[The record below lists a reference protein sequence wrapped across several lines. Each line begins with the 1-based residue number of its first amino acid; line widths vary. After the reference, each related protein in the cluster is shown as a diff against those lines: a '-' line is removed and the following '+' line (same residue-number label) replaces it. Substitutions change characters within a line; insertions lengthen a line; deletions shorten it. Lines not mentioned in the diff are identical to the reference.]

1 MIQLY
6 TYIFFFLLFSIMVY
20 HRIYWMQFSV
30 LPSRILLLI
39 HPMYNSLCLLI
50 PNSQYIPQPYLAF
63 KEWYRH
69 TWIIISKSADSC
81 VGNSGFAHSVI
92 HCLGHY
98 WLRNLVGERK
108 IGERGVLDSIPEI
121 LELETLLPSL
131 SPPTPSFPPFLSSC
145 LFNIKQNTLFS
156 SLHFYNLFFFFPN

>member
-1 MIQLY
+1 MSADPKL
-6 TYIFFFLLFSIMVY
+6 S
-20 HRIYWMQFSV
+20 
-30 LPSRILLLI
+30 I
-39 HPMYNSLCLLI
+39 HPSTI
-50 PNSQYIPQPYLAF
+50 PCFYLFIYFCSYLAF

-69 TWIIISKSADSC
+69 TWIIISKSVDSC
-81 VGNSGFAHSVI
+81 VRNNGFAHSVI

-131 SPPTPSFPPFLSSC
+131 FPPTPSFPPFLSSC
-145 LFNIKQNTLFS
+145 LFNIKQNTLFC
-156 SLHFYNLFFFFPN
+156 SLHFSNLFFFFFQIKHVFPSCLVF